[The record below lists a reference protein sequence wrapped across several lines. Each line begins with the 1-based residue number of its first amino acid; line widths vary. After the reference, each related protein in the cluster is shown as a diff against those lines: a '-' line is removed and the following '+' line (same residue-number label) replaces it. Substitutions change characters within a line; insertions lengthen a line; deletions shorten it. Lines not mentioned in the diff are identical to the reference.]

1 MGFGYRPGRTI
12 GVVCSVDRKF
22 VSDEL
27 RMEATGVDGLEV
39 ARPEVARPE
48 VVWPEVARPEVVWP
62 EVAWLSNLVS
72 A

>member
-1 MGFGYRPGRTI
+1 MAEQLATFAASI
-12 GVVCSVDRKF
+12 GDC
-22 VSDEL
+22 VSDDL
-27 RMEATGVDGLEV
+27 RIEATDVDGLEV

>member
-1 MGFGYRPGRTI
+1 M
-12 GVVCSVDRKF
+12 
-22 VSDEL
+22 SDEL

-48 VVWPEVARPEVVWP
+48 VARPEVVWP